1 MKIISQQEIAEAAE
15 CLRNGGLVAFPTET
29 VYGLGANALD
39 SIAIAKIFEAKQRP
53 TFDPLIVH
61 ISDIEQL
68 NVLFE
73 KPVDPLVFRLAEKFM
88 PGPLTIVY
96 KKSSLVPDLISLGL
110 DTVAVRMPA
119 HKVAHQLIQLAGVPV
134 AAPSANRFG
143 QLSPTSYKHVA
154 KQKMKIDYLI
164 AADDTENLV
173 GIESTVVLVE
183 RNCCTILRPGIITL
197 DDISKALPDTEVKM
211 AVKND
216 KINSPGLLNSHYSP
230 LKPLYFLDE
239 NTSELPPF
247 SGLILHHQLHNQL
260 NAQRVFHTS
269 NDANMLEIAANL
281 FNGLHLMEDDDQIR
295 QIFIE
300 PVIENGIGISIMDR
314 LKKATYQYRKH

>member
-1 MKIISQQEIAEAAE
+1 MKIISQQDISEAAE

-29 VYGLGANALD
+29 VYGLGANALN

-61 ISDIEQL
+61 IAEIEQL
-68 NVLFE
+68 NLLFQE
-73 KPVDPLVFRLAEKFM
+73 PIEPLVFNLAEKFM

-96 KKSSLVPDLISLGL
+96 KKSAIVPDLISLGL

-119 HKVAHQLIQLAGVPV
+119 HSVAHRLIKLAGVPV

-154 KQKMKIDYLI
+154 KQNMKIDYLI
-164 AADDTENLV
+164 AADDYENLV

-183 RNCCTILRPGIITL
+183 NNCCTILRPGIITAE
-197 DDISKALPDTEVKM
+197 DILKALPNTEVKISK
-211 AVKND
+211 KND

-230 LKPLYFLDE
+230 MKPLYFLE
-239 NTSELPPF
+239 ASMSELPES
-247 SGLILHHQLHNQL
+247 SGVILHSKLHNQI
-260 NAQRVFHTS
+260 NALKVFYTS
-269 NDANMLEIAANL
+269 DTADLIEVAANL
-281 FNGLHLMEDDDQIR
+281 F
-295 QIFIE
+295 
-300 PVIENGIGISIMDR
+300 
-314 LKKATYQYRKH
+314 

>member
-1 MKIISQQEIAEAAE
+1 MKIISRQDLAEAAE
-15 CLRNGGLVAFPTET
+15 CLRKGGLVAFPTET

-39 SIAIAKIFEAKQRP
+39 SMAIARIFEAKQRP

-68 NVLFE
+68 NLLYE

-96 KKSSLVPDLISLGL
+96 KKSSIVPDLISLGL

-119 HKVAHQLIQLAGVPV
+119 HQVAHQLIEMAGVPV

-183 RNCCTILRPGIITL
+183 RNSCTILRPGIITL

-230 LKPLYFLDE
+230 LKPLYFLDAE
-239 NTSELPPF
+239 ANELPLF
-247 SGLILHHQLHNQL
+247 SGLILHHQAHNQL
-260 NAQRVFHTS
+260 NAHKVFHTS
-269 NDANMLEIAANL
+269 DDGNMLEIAANL

-300 PVIENGIGISIMDR
+300 PVAENGIGISIMDR
-314 LKKATYQYRKH
+314 LKKATYQYRNH

>member
-1 MKIISQQEIAEAAE
+1 MKIISQQDIALAAE

-68 NVLFE
+68 NLLFE

-96 KKSSLVPDLISLGL
+96 KKSSIVPDLISLGL

-119 HKVAHQLIQLAGVPV
+119 HKVAHQLIQLSGVPI

-154 KQKMKIDYLI
+154 KQNMKIDYLI

-183 RNCCTILRPGIITL
+183 NNCCTVLRPGIVTA
-197 DDISKALPDTEVKM
+197 DDISKVLPDTEVKM
-211 AVKND
+211 AVKNN

-230 LKPLYFLDE
+230 LKPLYFLDAT
-239 NTSELPPF
+239 TSELPPF
-247 SGLILHHQLHNQL
+247 SGLILHHQLHKQL
-260 NAQRVFHTS
+260 NALKVFHTS
-269 NDANMLEIAANL
+269 DNANMLEIAANL
-281 FNGLHLMEDDDQIR
+281 FRGLHLMEDDEQIR
-295 QIFIE
+295 QIYIE
-300 PVIENGIGISIMDR
+300 PVNENGIGISIMDR